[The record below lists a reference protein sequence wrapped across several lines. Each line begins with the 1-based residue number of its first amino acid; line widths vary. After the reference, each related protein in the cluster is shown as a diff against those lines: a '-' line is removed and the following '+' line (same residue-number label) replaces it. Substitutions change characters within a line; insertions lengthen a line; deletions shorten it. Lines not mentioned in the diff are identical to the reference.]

1 MWHGI
6 QMISQTYRR
15 MITRYGGEVPVEL
28 ALQYRTAKVQAM
40 ALLSDRRKRS
50 LGGEPGGR
58 TGPVFDLAAGE
69 DKPTG
74 GSRNVKLPPAERRQ
88 GPDLQDIRRRS
99 SVGRALHS

>member
-1 MWHGI
+1 MRHGI

-40 ALLSDRRKRS
+40 ALLSARPGR
-50 LGGEPGGR
+50 LGAHVQGGP
-58 TGPVFDLAAGE
+58 TGPDFDASRGAGG
-69 DKPTG
+69 PAG
-74 GSRNVKLPPAERRQ
+74 VKLPRPTRRKSS
-88 GPDLQDIRRRS
+88 DLQDIRRRS